1 MIETINDP
9 VNIFYIGLLTGLLL
23 LISIVIFAYYEK
35 LKLFIIELII
45 INIIGFMLFNT
56 ELFILFVLSYAIGF
70 FSIYFCIALI
80 AIIMYDKF

>member
-9 VNIFYIGLLTGLLL
+9 VNVFYIGLLTGLLL

>member
-9 VNIFYIGLLTGLLL
+9 INIFYIGLLTGLLL

>member
-9 VNIFYIGLLTGLLL
+9 VNIFYIGLLTSLLL

>member
-45 INIIGFMLFNT
+45 INIIGFMLFSTN
-56 ELFILFVLSYAIGF
+56 LFILFVLSYAIGF